1 LRRKI
6 LLKLQG
12 KTALITGGSTG
23 IGREIA
29 LAYAREGANLAI
41 NFYKTEDQAIQLKNH
56 IEKEYGRKI
65 IIIEADVS
73 EEAPVREMVE
83 QTVESF
89 GAVDILVTS
98 AGITHQSPLTELTVE
113 DWDRMIKVNMRGPF
127 LCVKFALPYML
138 ERKFGRIIN
147 IASQLGQ
154 LGGTDN
160 AHYAASK
167 AGVIGF
173 TKSVAREVSAHGI
186 TANCIAPGPIATP
199 FLLEGYDEAWK
210 EKKQSGLPLGRFGR
224 PEEVAPTAVLLAS
237 DPDGNI
243 YTGQTLGPNSGD
255 VML

>member
-1 LRRKI
+1 M
-6 LLKLQG
+6 KLQG
-12 KTALITGGSTG
+12 KKALITGGSTG
-23 IGREIA
+23 IGKEIA
-29 LAYAREGANLAI
+29 LAYAREGADLAI
-41 NFYKTEDQAIQLKNH
+41 NYFKTEEQANALKEQ
-56 IEKEYGRKI
+56 IEEQYGRKVI
-65 IIIEADVS
+65 LIEGDVS
-73 EEAPVREMVE
+73 EVDQVDNMVQAALE
-83 QTVESF
+83 GL
-89 GAVDILVTS
+89 GAIDILVTS
-98 AGITHQSPLTELTVE
+98 AGITHQGYVQDLTVE
-113 DWDRMIKVNMRGPF
+113 EWDRMIKVNMRGPF
-127 LCVKFALPYML
+127 LCVKNVLPHML

-154 LGGTDN
+154 IGGIEN

-173 TKSVAREVSAHGI
+173 TKSVAREVSKYGI

-210 EKKQSGLPLGRFGR
+210 ERKQSSLPLGRFGR

>member
-1 LRRKI
+1 M
-6 LLKLQG
+6 KLQG
-12 KTALITGGSTG
+12 KKALITGGSTG
-23 IGREIA
+23 IGKEIA
-29 LAYAREGANLAI
+29 LAYAREGADLAI
-41 NFYKTEDQAIQLKNH
+41 NYFKTEEQANALKAQ
-56 IEKEYGRKI
+56 IEEQYGRKVI
-65 IIIEADVS
+65 LIEGDVS
-73 EEAPVREMVE
+73 EVDQVENMVQAALE
-83 QTVESF
+83 GL
-89 GAVDILVTS
+89 GAIDILVTS
-98 AGITHQSPLTELTVE
+98 AGITHQGYVQDLTVE
-113 DWDRMIKVNMRGPF
+113 EWDRMIKVNMRGPF
-127 LCVKFALPYML
+127 LCVKNVLPHML

-154 LGGTDN
+154 IGGIEN

-173 TKSVAREVSAHGI
+173 TKSVAREVSKYGI

-210 EKKQSGLPLGRFGR
+210 ERKQSSLPLGRFGR